1 MTHSKR
7 KDTDSW
13 DPRKTFIF
21 ICSVAH
27 VGLFFSSFSSVAE
40 VVHLI
45 LLLILFTFLKIFN
58 HTFFF
63 YFIYLC
69 HYIGLLQFCGDFL
82 FCLLDCFPYYSFPAI
97 VII

>member
-63 YFIYLC
+63 LF
-69 HYIGLLQFCGDFL
+69 YIPLPLHWPLAVLWGFFVLL
-82 FCLLDCFPYYSFPAI
+82 A
-97 VII
+97 

>member
-45 LLLILFTFLKIFN
+45 LLLILFTFLKILN

-63 YFIYLC
+63 ILYTSATTLASCSSVGIFCFACLIVFL
-69 HYIGLLQFCGDFL
+69 IILFLL
-82 FCLLDCFPYYSFPAI
+82 
-97 VII
+97 

>member
-45 LLLILFTFLKIFN
+45 LLLILFTFLKILN
-58 HTFFF
+58 HTFFLF
-63 YFIYLC
+63 YIPLPLHWPLAVLWGFFV
-69 HYIGLLQFCGDFL
+69 LL
-82 FCLLDCFPYYSFPAI
+82 A
-97 VII
+97 